1 MICSLG
7 VLTLNTPPMALE
19 GFSDI
24 LTPQISAPGGTLC
37 HRAGQKDHAEELLQ
51 LNQTRYSDSRV
62 TPSCWT
68 EGPRSQ
74 AEKARRQTLLS
85 PGPIRAVSGASIF
98 RKDVISLPAR
108 RLSLTPLCGFPLHA
122 GLCGTFCPLC
132 LSCQIASDMDECC
145 LCGASVAMR
154 TLYRTRY
161 GIPGSICGDFL
172 WLGCFPLCTLCQ
184 LKRDIEKR
192 KAMNAF

>member
-24 LTPQISAPGGTLC
+24 LTPQISSPGGTLC
-37 HRAGQKDHAEELLQ
+37 HRAGQKAHAKELLQ
-51 LNQTRYSDSRV
+51 LNQTRCSDSRV

-98 RKDVISLPAR
+98 RKNVTSLPAR